1 MTEESS
7 TTLRIL
13 GDHDQIEELDMVS
26 FEEEIAASFLRAG
39 FSDTWM
45 AEDIS
50 LTIEE
55 KLRIGGG
62 ELMRR
67 QDLDALVQSLL
78 NAAGFQDVAR
88 EYASM
93 RGNDL
98 FVEERRNLKH
108 WTDASVKGLL
118 TRALPLSAEQ
128 LEPVA
133 AKCCDILRNCGLELA
148 TDKFVIGLALHLHLN
163 DVRDLDLNAQENV
176 LALCGEQ
183 KTMPVKPAAEN
194 SYCRVMPYSSIFP
207 KARVSVDFG
216 KALKETAAGW
226 MSPIGVSLALEKIMP
241 GLAEMLSDAR
251 RELLSKYPRLAETP
265 ASVIVTGVAKND
277 AEKIVMPAL
286 KERLSSKLDF
296 DCLFI
301 AR

>member
-1 MTEESS
+1 MTEEPSAI
-7 TTLRIL
+7 LRIL
-13 GDHDQIEELDMVS
+13 GDNDQVEELDIVS

-39 FSDTWM
+39 FKDTWM

-50 LTIEE
+50 LTVEE

-67 QDLDALVQSLL
+67 EDIDALVQSLL

-93 RGNDL
+93 RGSDC
-98 FVEERRNLKH
+98 FTEERRNLKH
-108 WTDASVKGLL
+108 WTDASVKALL
-118 TRALPLSAEQ
+118 FRALPLDAEQ
-128 LEPVA
+128 NEALA

-163 DVRDLDLNAQENV
+163 DVRDLDFNAQENV
-176 LALCGEQ
+176 LALYGTP
-183 KTMPVKPAAEN
+183 KTVPAKPPVDN
-194 SYCRVMPYSSIFP
+194 DYCRIMPYSSVFP
-207 KARVSVDFG
+207 KVRASVDFG
-216 KALKETAAGW
+216 KLLKETAAGW
-226 MSPIGVSLALEKIMP
+226 LSPIGVSLALEKILP
-241 GLAEMLSDAR
+241 GLLGMLNGAR

-265 ASVIVTGVAKND
+265 VTVIVTGIAKNE
-277 AEKIVMPAL
+277 AEKNVLPAL
-286 KERLSSKLDF
+286 KERLSLKLDF
-296 DCLFI
+296 ECLYI